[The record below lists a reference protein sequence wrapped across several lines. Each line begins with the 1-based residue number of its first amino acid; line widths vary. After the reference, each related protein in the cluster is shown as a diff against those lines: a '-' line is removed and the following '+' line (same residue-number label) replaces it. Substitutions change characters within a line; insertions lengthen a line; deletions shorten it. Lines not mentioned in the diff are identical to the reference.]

1 MQIEEFTQR
10 VALEI
15 YRTLGTNLPPRLVE
29 RLEALMGTPYP
40 GNSPD
45 ADQSA
50 ADKWWQEALGR
61 YCYAQAALFVAGF
74 EAQRAGV

>member
-15 YRTLGTNLPPRLVE
+15 YRTLDTAPRLYE
-29 RLEALMGTPYP
+29 RLEALMGTEFP

-45 ADQSA
+45 ADQCA
-50 ADKWWQEALGR
+50 VDKWWQEALGR
-61 YCYAQAALFVAGF
+61 FCYAQAALFVAGF
-74 EAQRAGV
+74 EAQRAGA

>member
-15 YRTLGTNLPPRLVE
+15 YRALDTAPLLVE
-29 RLEALMGTPYP
+29 RMEALMGTPYP
-40 GNSPD
+40 GDSPD
-45 ADQSA
+45 ADKSA
-50 ADKWWQEALGR
+50 VDKWWQEALGR